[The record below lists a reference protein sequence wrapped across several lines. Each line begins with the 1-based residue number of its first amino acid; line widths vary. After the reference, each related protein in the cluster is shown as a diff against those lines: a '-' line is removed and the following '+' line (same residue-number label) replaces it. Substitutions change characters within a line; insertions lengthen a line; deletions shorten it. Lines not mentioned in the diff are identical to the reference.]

1 MATLAQNQQREWQ
14 AGDTEAYPV
23 IAADI
28 IYQGAAVGENAS
40 GYSRP
45 LVAGDVFQGFAIG
58 KVDNSTGSAGDKSVD
73 VRTRGRVTL
82 NVAGA
87 TAITANDRQAVYAS
101 DDDTFTLTTTSNSLI
116 GYVSRWISSGVCVV
130 EFDAI
135 AVKAALQA

>member
-1 MATLAQNQQREWQ
+1 MATLTQNQQREWQ

-28 IYQGAAVGENAS
+28 IYQGAAVGENGS

-45 LVAGDVFQGFAIG
+45 LVALDAFQGFAIG
-58 KVDNSTGSAGDKSVD
+58 KVDNSTG
-73 VRTRGRVTL
+73 
-82 NVAGA
+82 VAG
-87 TAITANDRQAVYAS
+87 N
-101 DDDTFTLTTTSNSLI
+101 NSLI

-135 AVKAALQA
+135 AVKAALQV